1 MAAGWLCTGPAILG
15 RQTTTQARLPV
26 TDIRQNTLVL
36 RGNQQRQILQCQP
49 TQIALKDELE
59 QAAVLQAWTELLH
72 ALTHPVQVVLQVRP
86 AEDRDLLAVLP
97 TGTPAP
103 LQEVAGSYAQLL
115 TDLCARARLV
125 QRDFYLVVPW
135 DHPVMSRKSQS
146 ADASQVGLE
155 ERTRTIVQALS
166 RAGVAARPL
175 SDDELARVLYHTLNP
190 GLGRR
195 QPLIPQDL
203 TLHQVRD
210 LLAPA
215 AFLTSKD
222 TFETGERRTRTLA
235 VTGYPRYLHLLW
247 LDVFLSLRSAARVS
261 LFISPVP
268 TELALPF
275 LQRKIAELASSL
287 RFTAERSGRVD
298 VERKAALEDAQ
309 ALQERLVRAE
319 ERFFDLSLYATLES
333 DDLKTL
339 EEESVRLETAL
350 GGLMV
355 KSRRVLFQME
365 QGYWSTMPL
374 SLDRLGIRRNMTTAG
389 LRVTFPFSASSYG
402 QAEGQL
408 YGVDPTSGAPVFLD
422 RFALPNANAVVLAQ
436 SGAGKSFAVK
446 VEILRALLR
455 GIDVCVIDPEGEY
468 LALAQLVGG
477 HVESIGPSSSQLPNA
492 FALGSRRTAGA
503 CTERKLTVSTLLRQ
517 LLPGLS
523 DLETLLVQEALGR
536 IYAFK
541 GITDDPSTY
550 ASEPPDIGDLVK
562 TIDYQAK
569 QGPDEEAA
577 RLVGRRLQSLVEGP
591 SGWLLHGNSATRLP
605 SSGLTVLALADIP
618 EETRAPAMFL
628 ILDRLWEHLRQREG
642 RRKTFLVIDEAWW
655 LVRQPDTARFV
666 FRMAKTAR
674 KVNVGLTVITQ
685 DVLDLLASDAGKTVI
700 ANSSV
705 QFLFKQSPRAIPELA
720 ECFGLTH
727 PEGLLLMNAAVGE
740 GILIGRN
747 SRTQLKVIASESEDR
762 VART

>member
-1 MAAGWLCTGPAILG
+1 MGPAILSK
-15 RQTTTQARLPV
+15 RSTTQARLPV
-26 TDIRQNTLVL
+26 AEIRQNSLVL
-36 RGNQQRQILQCQP
+36 PGNHQRQILQCQP
-49 TQIALKDELE
+49 TQIALKDEQE
-59 QAAVLQAWTELLH
+59 QAAVLQAWTEFLH
-72 ALTHPVQVVLQVRP
+72 ALTHPIQVVLQVRP
-86 AEDRDLLAVLP
+86 AEDRDLLAVKP
-97 TGTPAP
+97 NGVPQP
-103 LQEVAGSYAQLL
+103 LRPVADSYAQLL
-115 TDLCARARLV
+115 GDLCARAQLV

-135 DHPVMSRKSQS
+135 DPPVMSRKSRREE
-146 ADASQVGLE
+146 AGQVGLD
-155 ERTRTIVQALS
+155 ERTRAIVQALS
-166 RAGVAARPL
+166 RAGVAASPL
-175 SDDELARVLYHTLNP
+175 ADDELSSVLYHALNP
-190 GLGRR
+190 ALGRR

-203 TLHQVRD
+203 TLNQLRD

-215 AFLTSKD
+215 AFLTSRD
-222 TFETGERRTRTLA
+222 TFETGDRKTRTLA
-235 VTGYPRYLHLLW
+235 ITGYPRYLHLQW
-247 LDVFLSLRSAARVS
+247 LDVFLSLRSPARVS

-268 TELALPF
+268 TEVALPF

-287 RFTAERSGRVD
+287 RFTAERSGRID
-298 VERKAALEDAQ
+298 VERKAALDDAQ

-319 ERFFDLSLYATLES
+319 ERFFDLSLYTTLES
-333 DDLKTL
+333 DDAKTL
-339 EEESVRLETAL
+339 EEESVRLETSL

-355 KSRRVLFQME
+355 KSRRALFQME

-374 SLDRLGIRRNMTTAG
+374 GLDRLGIRRNMTTAG
-389 LRVTFPFSASSYG
+389 LRVSFPFSASSYG
-402 QAEGQL
+402 QPEGQL

-436 SGAGKSFAVK
+436 SGAGKSYAVK

-455 GIDVCVIDPEGEY
+455 GIDVCVLDPEGEY
-468 LALAQLVGG
+468 LALAQSVGA
-477 HVESIGPSSSQLPNA
+477 HVESIAPSSSQLPNA
-492 FALGSRRTAGA
+492 FALGSRGSGGA
-503 CTERKLTVSTLLRQ
+503 CTERKLTVFALLRQ

-523 DLETLLVQEALGR
+523 DLEALLLQEALGR

-541 GITDDPSTY
+541 GITDDPSSY
-550 ASEPPDIGDLVK
+550 AADPPDVDDLLK
-562 TIDYQAK
+562 TIEYQAK

-577 RLVGRRLQSLVEGP
+577 HLVGRRLRSLVEGP
-591 SGWLLHGNSATRLP
+591 SGWLLRGTNIGRLP
-605 SSGLTVLALADIP
+605 AVGLTVLALADIP
-618 EETRAPAMFL
+618 EETRTPAMFL
-628 ILDRLWEHLRQREG
+628 VLDRLWEHLRQREG

-674 KVNVGLTVITQ
+674 KLNVGLTVITQ

-705 QFLFKQSPRAIPELA
+705 QLLFKQSPRAIPELA

-727 PEGLLLMNAAVGE
+727 PEGLLLINAPVGE

-747 SRTQLKVIASESEDR
+747 SRTQLRVVASEAEDT

>member
-1 MAAGWLCTGPAILG
+1 MGPAILA
-15 RQTTTQARLPV
+15 RRRTTQARLPV
-26 TDIRQNTLVL
+26 REIRRNTLVL
-36 RGNQQRQILQCQP
+36 RGNAQRQVLHCQP
-49 TQIALKDELE
+49 TQLALKDELE

-72 ALTHPVQVVLQVRP
+72 ALTHPIQVVLQVRP
-86 AEDRDLLAVLP
+86 AEDRDLLAVKP
-97 TGTPAP
+97 NAVPAP
-103 LQEVAGSYAQLL
+103 LRDVADSYAQLL
-115 TDLCARARLV
+115 SNLCGGAQLV

-135 DHPVMSRKSQS
+135 DPPVMARKVRRDDSTQIEL
-146 ADASQVGLE
+146 D
-155 ERTRTIVQALS
+155 ERTRTISQALS
-166 RAGVAARPL
+166 RTGIAAQLL
-175 SDDELARVLYHTLNP
+175 SDDELGQVLYHTLNP

-203 TLHQVRD
+203 TINQLHD

-215 AFLTSKD
+215 AFLTSRD
-222 TFETGERRTRTLA
+222 TFETGDHKTRTLA
-235 VTGYPRYLHLLW
+235 VSGYPRFLHLHW
-247 LDVFLSLRSAARVS
+247 LDAFLSLRSAARIS

-275 LQRKIAELASSL
+275 LQRKIAELASTV
-287 RFTAERSGRVD
+287 RFTAERNGKVD

-333 DDLKTL
+333 EHSKTL
-339 EEESVRLETAL
+339 DEESLRLETEL

-355 KSRRVLFQME
+355 KSRRLLFQME

-374 SLDRLGIRRNMTTAG
+374 GLDRLGIRRNMTTAG
-389 LRVTFPFSASSYG
+389 LRVTFPFSASNYG
-402 QAEGQL
+402 QPEGQL

-436 SGAGKSFAVK
+436 SGAGKSYAVK

-455 GIDVCVIDPEGEY
+455 GIDVCVLDPEGEY
-468 LALAQLVGG
+468 LALAQTVGG
-477 HVESIGPSSSQLPNA
+477 HVESIGPSSNEFPNA
-492 FALGSRRTAGA
+492 FALGTRSTGGA
-503 CTERKLTVSTLLRQ
+503 CTERKLTVFALLRQ
-517 LLPGLS
+517 LIPGLS
-523 DLETLLVQEALGR
+523 DLEVLLLQEALGR

-541 GITDDPSTY
+541 GITDDPSSY
-550 ASEPPDIGDLVK
+550 GSAAPNVDDLLK
-562 TIDYQAK
+562 TIEYQAK
-569 QGPDEEAA
+569 QGPDEDAA
-577 RLVGRRLQSLVEGP
+577 RLVGRRLRSLLEGP
-591 SGWLLHGNSATRLP
+591 SAWLLQGASGRRLP
-605 SSGLTVLALADIP
+605 SSGLTVLALGDLP
-618 EETRAPAMFL
+618 EETRTPAMFL
-628 ILDRLWEHLRQREG
+628 VLDRLWEHLRQREG

-674 KVNVGLTVITQ
+674 KLNVGLTVITQ

-705 QFLFKQSPRAIPELA
+705 QILFKQSPRAIPELA
-720 ECFGLTH
+720 DCFGLTR

-747 SRTQLKVIASESEDR
+747 SRTQLQVIASEAEDR
-762 VART
+762 VAKP

>member
-1 MAAGWLCTGPAILG
+1 
-15 RQTTTQARLPV
+15 LPLA
-26 TDIRQNTLVL
+26 DICQNSLVL
-36 RGNQQRQILQCQP
+36 RGGQQRQVLHCQP
-49 TQIALKDELE
+49 VQIVLKDEPE
-59 QAAVLQAWTELLH
+59 QAAVLQVWTELLH
-72 ALTHPVQVVLQVRP
+72 ALTHPIQVLLQVRP
-86 AEDRDLLAVLP
+86 AEDRDLLAVKP
-97 TGTPAP
+97 NAVPAP
-103 LQEVAGSYAQLL
+103 LRDIADSYAQLL
-115 TDLCARARLV
+115 SDLCARARLV

-135 DHPVMSRKSQS
+135 DPPVIARKPRSKES
-146 ADASQVGLE
+146 TQVGLD
-155 ERTRTIVQALS
+155 ERTRTISQALS

-175 SDDELARVLYHTLNP
+175 SADELGRLLYHTLNP

-195 QPLIPQDL
+195 QPLIAQDL
-203 TLHQVRD
+203 TLNQLRD

-222 TFETGERRTRTLA
+222 IFETGERKTRTLA
-235 VTGYPRYLHLLW
+235 VTGYPRYLHLQW

-287 RFTAERSGRVD
+287 RFTAERSGRID

-309 ALQERLVRAE
+309 ALQERLIRAE

-333 DDLKTL
+333 EDLKTL
-339 EEESVRLETAL
+339 DEESVRLETAL

-365 QGYWSTMPL
+365 SGYWSTMPL
-374 SLDRLGIRRNMTTAG
+374 GVDRLGIRRNMTTAG

-402 QAEGQL
+402 QPEGQL
-408 YGVDPTSGAPVFLD
+408 YGVDPTSGAPVFLN

-436 SGAGKSFAVK
+436 SGAGKSYAVK

-455 GIDVCVIDPEGEY
+455 GIDVCVLDPEGEY
-468 LALAQLVGG
+468 LALARSAGG
-477 HVESIGPSSSQLPNA
+477 HVESIGPSASQLPNA
-492 FALGSRRTAGA
+492 FALGSRSTGGA
-503 CTERKLTVSTLLRQ
+503 CTERKLTVFALLRQ

-523 DLETLLVQEALGR
+523 DLEALLLQEALGR

-550 ASEPPDIGDLVK
+550 GSPPPNVDDLQK
-562 TIDYQAK
+562 TIEYQAK
-569 QGPDEEAA
+569 QGPDEDAA
-577 RLVGRRLQSLVEGP
+577 RLIGRRLRSLVEGP
-591 SGWLLHGNSATRLP
+591 SGWLLQGANATRLP
-605 SSGLTVLALADIP
+605 STGLTVLALADIP
-618 EETRAPAMFL
+618 EETRTPAMFL
-628 ILDRLWEHLRQREG
+628 VLDRLWEHLRQREG
-642 RRKTFLVIDEAWW
+642 RPKTFLVIDEAWW

-674 KVNVGLTVITQ
+674 KLNVGLTVITQ

-705 QFLFKQSPRAIPELA
+705 QLLFKQSPRAIPELA

-727 PEGLLLMNAAVGE
+727 PEGLLLMNAPVGE

-747 SRTQLKVIASESEDR
+747 SRTQLQVIASEAEDR